1 MTKLRE
7 QVSEFHRAFGVP
19 MLEKPT
25 VPPNERIK
33 LRLRLIAEEFVEL
46 LEAAGCWRGISTLKD
61 GIDGTIASIGAVATM
76 TGKPIAP
83 FDMVEVADA
92 LADLQVVICG
102 SELEFGIDGA
112 KVLDEVMASNLSKVG
127 STIRADGKIMKDAPG
142 FFRPDIARVLTEQGW
157 EGAGHD

>member
-7 QVSEFHRAFGVP
+7 QVTEFHRAFSVP
-19 MLEKPT
+19 VMDKPT
-25 VPPNERIK
+25 EPSSDRVK

-46 LEAAGCWRGISTLKD
+46 LEAAGAWAATTAIKENIEHAIT
-61 GIDGTIASIGAVATM
+61 SIGEKATM

-127 STIRADGKIMKDAPG
+127 STIRGDGKIMKDAPG
-142 FFRPDIARVLTEQGW
+142 FFRPDIARVLKEQGW
-157 EGAGHD
+157 EGSEP